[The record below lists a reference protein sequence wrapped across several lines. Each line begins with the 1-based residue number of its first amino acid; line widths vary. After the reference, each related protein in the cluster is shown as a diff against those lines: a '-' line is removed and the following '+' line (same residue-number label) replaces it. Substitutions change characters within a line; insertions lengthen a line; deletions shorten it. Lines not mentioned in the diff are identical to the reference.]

1 MNELLTSQASMELMY
16 SRQSAI
22 KSLEVKDMPCVCHWH
37 QGVSSWS
44 VTCSVMSPRSMP
56 YTSLYLH
63 ITTCWH
69 LPGLAFYLK
78 ISVEPE
84 LTQVTPLMTMASV
97 PAVQLSHRSLKT
109 ASRFRAAGKYIL
121 FPIKMFSGKVSF
133 RGQLLW
139 TSGGPR
145 KSFRRFNTKGGWGHF
160 TAVLLLRFP
169 LYQSV

>member
-1 MNELLTSQASMELMY
+1 MNELLTSQASMVLMY

-22 KSLEVKDMPCVCHWH
+22 KSLEVKDMPCVYHCH

-44 VTCSVMSPRSMP
+44 VTCSVMSPWSIP

-84 LTQVTPLMTMASV
+84 LTQITPLMTMASI

-109 ASRFRAAGKYIL
+109 ALRFRAAGKYIL

-139 TSGGPR
+139 GD
-145 KSFRRFNTKGGWGHF
+145 
-160 TAVLLLRFP
+160 LRN
-169 LYQSV
+169 LSEGLI